1 MTAGVILSV
10 RVIPRSKKTEF
21 GGMRGDAL
29 VVRVKAPPVEGAA
42 NAALIE
48 FLARTLNVSRR
59 AIQIRSGETA
69 RLKRVAIAGVT
80 ADAVRAAVTSRQPP
94 PPRP

>member
-1 MTAGVILSV
+1 MTAEVILSV

-42 NAALIE
+42 NAALIDL
-48 FLARTLNVSRR
+48 LARTLNVPRHS
-59 AIQIRSGETA
+59 IHIRSGERG
-69 RLKRVAIAGVT
+69 RLKRIAIAGVSAEAVQALTRKSST
-80 ADAVRAAVTSRQPP
+80 ASGP
-94 PPRP
+94 